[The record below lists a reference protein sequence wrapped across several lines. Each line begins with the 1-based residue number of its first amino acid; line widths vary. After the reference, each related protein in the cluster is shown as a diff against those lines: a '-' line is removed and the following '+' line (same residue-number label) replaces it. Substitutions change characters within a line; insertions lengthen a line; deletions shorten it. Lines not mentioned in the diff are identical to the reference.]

1 MAKPPPPTHQKYDE
15 IVQAYRLLGGP
26 FHKKAAIVASTVPE
40 VTRHAWEHG
49 WQFDGEGYMPPI
61 RDEFAREAAEARV
74 KRAKVQAALL
84 EARQIDLT
92 AEQDDQALQRAL
104 EGLAARA
111 GVIASERLLQ
121 TFVKTTTE
129 AHEVLSPR
137 FLVEVRRIAQDP
149 DTKLGQIQAVFG
161 KLAKT
166 LKESVEALEKAQQ
179 AERRALGEADV
190 KVAVTHSTTPV
201 EAVRDLFSSFKALQ
215 AAAQAKLPPP
225 ASTVVLDVKDAVE
238 TPAVRSLADELGLE

>member
-15 IVQAYRLLGGP
+15 IVQAYRLLGSP
-26 FHKKAAIVASTVPE
+26 MHRRAAIVAGTVPE
-40 VTRHAWEHG
+40 VTKHAWEHG

-61 RDEFAREAAEARV
+61 REEFAREALEARV
-74 KRAKVQAALL
+74 KRSKVQAALL

-111 GVIASERLLQ
+111 GVIASERLLS

-129 AHEVLSPR
+129 ANEVLGPR
-137 FLVEVRRIAQDP
+137 FLQEVRRIAQDP
-149 DTKLGQIQAVFG
+149 DTKLGQIQAVFA

-190 KVAVTHSTTPV
+190 KVAITHTTTPV

-215 AAAQAKLPPP
+215 SAAQAKLPKPVD
-225 ASTVVLDVKDAVE
+225 AVVLEAKDSAQ
-238 TPAVRSLADELGLE
+238 PALSLADELGLE